1 MRLQVLSSGSR
12 GNATLV
18 RGGETSLLLDAGL
31 TLRELERRFEAARF
45 EARGIDHIALSHGH
59 LDHARSSGALS
70 RRTGATLHLCERLMR
85 NRSVARAARM
95 ATLRVDDRVRLEP
108 RGAPAGSAAD
118 PADGAS
124 VPAAAAMSLFATKI
138 PHDAD
143 PTVAFG
149 VEHAGRRAVVLTD
162 MGEPTPR
169 LTASLGNAHVLVL
182 EFNHDE
188 DMLRRGPYPINLKR
202 RVAGKGG
209 HLSNAQ
215 AAEVLEHLAGP
226 ALHTLVLAHL
236 SEKNNHPE
244 LAIGAAREKLAALG
258 REDVR
263 VVVAQQDEVTEAIE
277 V

>member
-18 RGGETSLLLDAGL
+18 RAGEVNLLVDAGL
-31 TLRELERRFEAARF
+31 SLRELERRFDGARF
-45 EARGIDHIALSHGH
+45 SGRDVHHIALSHGH
-59 LDHARSSGALS
+59 LDHARSSGSLA

-85 NRSVARAARM
+85 NKSVERAPRI
-95 ATLRVDDRVRLEP
+95 ATLRVGHRTLLEHP
-108 RGAPAGSAAD
+108 TAPSDLTMTA
-118 PADGAS
+118 
-124 VPAAAAMSLFATKI
+124 VQI

-143 PTVAFG
+143 PTVAFALD
-149 VEHAGRRAVVLTD
+149 HAGRRAVILTD

-169 LTASLGNAHVLVL
+169 ISTQLGGAHVLVL

-188 DMLRRGPYPINLKR
+188 RMLKHGPYPINLKR

-215 AAEVLEHLAGP
+215 ARDVLGHLAGP
-226 ALHTLVLAHL
+226 NLHTLVLAHL
-236 SEKNNHPE
+236 SEKNNRPE
-244 LAIGAAREKLAALG
+244 LALEAATTKLAELG
-258 REDVR
+258 LAHVR
-263 VVVAQQDEVTEAIE
+263 VLVAQQDAVLDALT